1 MKHAFLL
8 LCLILIT
15 SSTLRV
21 GAFSPFPPLSQS
33 RMSTTATY
41 LAEGSGESS
50 DMVARR
56 IIVTGDVHGG
66 YYRSC
71 VKNEVSI
78 SPLVSWIIVK
88 PFI

>member
-1 MKHAFLL
+1 
-8 LCLILIT
+8 
-15 SSTLRV
+15 
-21 GAFSPFPPLSQS
+21 
-33 RMSTTATY
+33 MSTISTS
-41 LAEGSGESS
+41 LADGSGEPS

-78 SPLVSWIIVK
+78 SSS
-88 PFI
+88 FHG

>member
-1 MKHAFLL
+1 MKPALLFLT
-8 LCLILIT
+8 LILIT
-15 SSTLRV
+15 SSCV
-21 GAFSPFPPLSQS
+21 EAFSPFPPLSQS
-33 RMSTTATY
+33 SISTISTS
-41 LAEGSGESS
+41 LADGSGEPS

-78 SPLVSWIIVK
+78 SSS
-88 PFI
+88 FHG